1 MKKTIITV
9 LAASSLVLA
18 ACGSDSGGGGD
29 GGDGGES
36 QSELATMLTET
47 LDEAGI
53 PYDADCINDKT
64 SQLSDEDA
72 EAIVAAG
79 VDGDPDV
86 SDEADAI
93 GETLT
98 ECIEVDAAPTTT

>member
-1 MKKTIITV
+1 MKKTIIAT
-9 LAASSLVLA
+9 LAASALVVA
-18 ACGSDSGGGGD
+18 ACGSDSGGGS
-29 GGDGGES
+29 GGES
-36 QSELATMLTET
+36 QSELAGLMTEM

-53 PYDADCINDKT
+53 TYDADCIEDKT

-93 GETLT
+93 GDSLV
-98 ECIEVDAAPTTT
+98 ECLDDVEPTTT

>member
-9 LAASSLVLA
+9 LAASSLVFA
-18 ACGSDSGGGGD
+18 ACGSDADGGGD
-29 GGDGGES
+29 GGDS
-36 QSELATMLTET
+36 QSELATMLTDA

-53 PYDADCINDKT
+53 AYDSDCISDKAA
-64 SQLSDEDA
+64 QLTDEDA

-98 ECIEVDAAPTTT
+98 ECIELGS

>member
-1 MKKTIITV
+1 MHKTLIAA
-9 LAASSLVLA
+9 LAASALVLA
-18 ACGSDSGGGGD
+18 ACGSDSDGGGG
-29 GGDGGES
+29 EA
-36 QSELATMLTET
+36 QSELATLLTET
-47 LDEAGI
+47 FDEAGI
-53 PYDADCINDKT
+53 AYDADCISDKT

-93 GETLT
+93 GESITDCL
-98 ECIEVDAAPTTT
+98 ELGS